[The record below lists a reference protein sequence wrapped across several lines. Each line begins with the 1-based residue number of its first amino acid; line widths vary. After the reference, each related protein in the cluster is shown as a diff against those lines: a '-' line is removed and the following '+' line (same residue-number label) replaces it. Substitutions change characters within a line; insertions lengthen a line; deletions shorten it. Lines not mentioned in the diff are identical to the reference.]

1 MFSLSAL
8 KPLRWVRMRG
18 AVGIKGTGSWS
29 RPGRRWESEE
39 YARGWLQRGGMKC
52 GTQSLGNWGRF
63 YCTSKYLPL
72 QVGDSTNIINI
83 LLLVWTQRLTGIK
96 DSPTGV
102 PIYYYGP
109 VMPQFDQSEKSLTEE
124 LVEVKRGVAELNS
137 VLKELDRKSVEVME
151 GVKRLRRE
159 LVEMNGRLE
168 KLFKLVE
175 KVQYVG

>member
-1 MFSLSAL
+1 M
-8 KPLRWVRMRG
+8 KPLHWVRVRG
-18 AVGIKGTGSWS
+18 AVIIKGAGSWG

-63 YCTSKYLPL
+63 YSTSKYLPL

-83 LLLVWTQRLTGIK
+83 LLLVWMQRLTGIK

-102 PIYYYGP
+102 LIYYYGP

-124 LVEVKRGVAELNS
+124 LVEVKRGVAELNL
-137 VLKELDRKSVEVME
+137 VLDELDRKSVEVIE
-151 GVKRLRRE
+151 GVIWLERE
-159 LVEMNGRLE
+159 LVEINGRLE
-168 KLFKLVE
+168 KLFKLTRR
-175 KVQYVG
+175 YRT